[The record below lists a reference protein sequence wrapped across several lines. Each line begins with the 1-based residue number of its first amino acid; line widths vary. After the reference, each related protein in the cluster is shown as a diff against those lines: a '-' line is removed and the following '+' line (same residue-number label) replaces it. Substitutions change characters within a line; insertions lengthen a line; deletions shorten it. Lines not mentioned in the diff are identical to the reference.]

1 MPRVIFTPHLQRHLD
16 CPPRD
21 VAGATLREALEAVFA
36 GQPQL
41 SGYLVD
47 ERFRLRKHVTLFVD
61 GRPAADREGLSDP
74 LLPTSE
80 VYVMQ
85 ALSGG

>member
-1 MPRVIFTPHLQRHLD
+1 MPRVHFTPHLQRHLD

-21 VAGATLREALEAVFA
+21 VDGATLRAALEAVFA

-41 SGYLVD
+41 AGYLVD
-47 ERFRLRKHVTLFVD
+47 ERFRLRKHVAVFVD
-61 GRPAADREGLSDP
+61 GRPVADREGLTDP

>member
-1 MPRVIFTPHLQRHLD
+1 MPRVVFTPHLQRHLD

-21 VAGATLREALEAVFA
+21 AAGATVRETLEAVFA

-41 SGYLVD
+41 AGYIVD
-47 ERFRLRKHVTLFVD
+47 ERFRLRKHVTMFVD
-61 GRPAADREGLSDP
+61 GRPIVDREQLSDP
-74 LLPTSE
+74 VAPTSE
-80 VYVMQ
+80 IYVMQ